1 MQRHVE
7 AGSYTRYYYH
17 KSPLSTTNRVVVFDL
32 VLSARHKKSQLTD
45 TEAALDCSMQGLRR
59 SEFSFLHARLFFHG
73 LMRACSGWYIK
84 TINYGYTKQTKSS
97 LQPTGLRANRPG
109 CGAAARGQPPDRG
122 LDMEGPGQF
131 HFTSLHTAWAGLLGP
146 L

>member
-17 KSPLSTTNRVVVFDL
+17 KSTLSTTNRVVFDL
-32 VLSARHKKSQLTD
+32 VLSARHKKSQLRD

-84 TINYGYTKQTKSS
+84 TINYGYTNQTKPS

-131 HFTSLHTAWAGLLGP
+131 HFTSLHFTLPGLGC
-146 L
+146 